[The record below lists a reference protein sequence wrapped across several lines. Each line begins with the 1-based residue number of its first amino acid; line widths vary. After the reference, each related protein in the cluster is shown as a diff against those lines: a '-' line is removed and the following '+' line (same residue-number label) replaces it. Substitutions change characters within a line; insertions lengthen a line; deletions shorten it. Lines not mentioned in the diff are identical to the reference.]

1 MIDVKKYIES
11 GILDE
16 YAAGIISENEK
27 KEVEALA
34 DIYPEIAKELNS
46 INMSLAAF
54 ALVGG
59 VEPPDK
65 MEEQIWAEILNL
77 DSNVINLNT
86 KSNSQV
92 SKPTNIQK
100 LSKYSAVATLV
111 IMIFVTIGWAVTFKN
126 RYDASQKA
134 LSHLDKQNQK
144 LNNSIAE
151 LEKLNQSF
159 YIRDSILSNPNT
171 TFIKLSGIKSK
182 SPKSKAYVVWDK
194 STADVYIDILSLP
207 KNPPD
212 KQYQLWA
219 ISQIGRQISVGL
231 FDVPEVKK
239 ILPIGKTQEA
249 VQFFVSLEPKGGAKL
264 PTLKE
269 KYIYGNV
276 DR

>member
-86 KSNSQV
+86 KSNSKV
-92 SKPTNIQK
+92 SSPKKINK
-100 LSKYSAVATLV
+100 LGQYSAVATLV
-111 IMIFVTIGWAVTFKN
+111 IMIFVSIGWAINFKN
-126 RYDASQKA
+126 KFDTSQKE
-134 LSHLDKQNQK
+134 LSNLSEQNQK
-144 LNNSIAE
+144 LNDNNSE
-151 LEKLNQSF
+151 LEKLNHS
-159 YIRDSILSNPNT
+159 YYLKDSIFSNPNS
-171 TFIKLSGIKSK
+171 KLIQLNGVKKK
-182 SPKSKAYVVWDK
+182 SPTSKAYVVWDK

-207 KNPPD
+207 QNPPD

-231 FDVPEVKK
+231 FDMPENNE
-239 ILPIGKTQEA
+239 IIPIGKTNES
-249 VQFFVSLEPKGGAKL
+249 VQFFVSLEKKGGAKI

-269 KYIYGNV
+269 KYVYGNV